1 MFGRVLNTP
10 LELVT
15 GKDEI
20 VFAKKLF
27 RYYKFQTGEI
37 KGESFIYLRFPL
49 PSLMIPRQQGKSMGF
64 NITINV
70 TNVTELS
77 VLYGTQF
84 LKGMEPNRN

>member
-27 RYYKFQTGEI
+27 RYYKFLTGEI
-37 KGESFIYLRFPL
+37 KGESFIYLCFPL

-77 VLYGTQF
+77 VLLRNPIF
-84 LKGMEPNRN
+84 EGMEPNRN